1 MENDDYD
8 NDDEEKKNQ
17 YTHQN
22 KRNIKDVL
30 EFFVDYVLSLEG
42 KISWRKKVLHSRHD
56 LWRIF
61 YCSSIR
67 PNLIVFIS

>member
-1 MENDDYD
+1 MENDDYG
-8 NDDEEKKNQ
+8 DDEEKQ
-17 YTHQN
+17 ISTHI
-22 KRNIKDVL
+22 KTKETIKDVL
-30 EFFVDYVLSLEG
+30 EFFGDYVLQLEG